1 MSKEKK
7 VFFAFAAS
15 QQKLY
20 RLLNATTNK
29 VPSQEV
35 AKTAAK
41 QKLTLH
47 IHAG

>member
-20 RLLNATTNK
+20 RLLNGITKKPLLA
-29 VPSQEV
+29 EV

>member
-20 RLLNATTNK
+20 RLLNGITT
-29 VPSQEV
+29 PLAEG